1 MIVLGIDPGSQKTGW
16 GVVEVVRRDL
26 VALGWGVVRMPSSQP
41 FYERLLKIHDELS
54 KVIDLY
60 HPDEAAAEG
69 IFQSGTVQNYQSALK
84 LGQARGAALLAMAR
98 AKIPLAEYPPA
109 EVKKS
114 LVGHGRAEKCQM
126 QGMIRSVLK
135 LDETPAEDAADA
147 LAVAVCHAF
156 RAQHPQ
162 LRGLR

>member
-1 MIVLGIDPGSQKTGW
+1 MIVIGIDPGSQKTGW
-16 GVVEVVRRDL
+16 GVVEVIRRDL
-26 VALGWGVVRMPSSQP
+26 SAVGWGVIRMSSSQP
-41 FYERLLKIHDELS
+41 FYERLLKIHDELARI
-54 KVIDLY
+54 IDLY

-69 IFQSGTVQNYQSALK
+69 IFQSGAVQNFQSALK
-84 LGQARGAALLAMAR
+84 LGQARGAALLALAR
-98 AKIPLAEYPPA
+98 ARLPLAEYPPA

-114 LVGHGRAEKCQM
+114 LVGHGRAEKWQM